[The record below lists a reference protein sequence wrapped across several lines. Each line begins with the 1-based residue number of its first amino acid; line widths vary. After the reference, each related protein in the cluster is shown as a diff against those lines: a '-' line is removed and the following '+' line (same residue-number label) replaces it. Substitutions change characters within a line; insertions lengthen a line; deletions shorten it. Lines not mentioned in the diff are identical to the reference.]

1 MSTAHPATA
10 SVPRV
15 AVVTGTGLAV
25 PGLTLPDELL
35 GTVRDGGFDPVTGLV
50 GRDLRHKDRASRLA
64 LRAAAPAL
72 RDAGLLDGDGDGY
85 TGPGDT
91 TAVVV
96 STNVG
101 ILENV
106 CSFADTIARDTVL
119 GLSPLGL
126 PQTSSNV
133 IAGSVAMAH
142 GLRGPNVTLCNGLT
156 SGLDALYWAR
166 ALIVTGRAET
176 AVVIGVE
183 PAGDIVTKLLGTPAL
198 DGAVALVLESA
209 AGAAERGAT
218 VRATVAGCARA
229 ADLAGAVAR
238 AGGLTPDLWLTE
250 AADDPAGPRANAV
263 LDLAAG
269 LGAASGALG
278 LLQAAAA
285 VAHLDE
291 HGRHAVLATCGR
303 PEDDGVAAVFLTG
316 PHRTP

>member
-1 MSTAHPATA
+1 MSTAHPAAA
-10 SVPRV
+10 SPPRA
-15 AVVTGTGLAV
+15 AVVTGVGLAV

-35 GTVRDGGFDPVTGLV
+35 GTVREGGFDPVTGLV

-72 RDAGLLDGDGDGY
+72 SDAGLLIDGSYHGR
-85 TGPGDT
+85 GDT
-91 TAVVV
+91 TAVLV

-106 CSFADTIARDTVL
+106 CGFADTIARDTVL

-142 GLRGPNVTLCNGLT
+142 GLRGPNVTLCNGPT

-166 ALIVTGRAET
+166 ALIVTGRADT

-183 PAGDIVTKLLGTPAL
+183 PGGDIVTKLLGAPAL

-209 AGAAERGAT
+209 TRAAERGAK

-238 AGGLTPDLWLTE
+238 AGSLTPDLWLTE
-250 AADDPAGPRANAV
+250 AADDPAAPPVASV
-263 LDLAAG
+263 LDPTAG

-285 VAHLDE
+285 IAHLDE
-291 HGRHAVLATCGR
+291 HGRHTVLATCGG
-303 PEDDGVAAVFLTG
+303 PEDDGVAAAFLTG
-316 PHRTP
+316 PHHTP

>member
-1 MSTAHPATA
+1 MSTAHPATT
-10 SVPRV
+10 SPPRV

-72 RDAGLLDGDGDGY
+72 RDAGLLGGDGY

-142 GLRGPNVTLCNGLT
+142 GLRGPNVTLCNGPT

-263 LDLAAG
+263 LDPAAG

-291 HGRHAVLATCGR
+291 HGRHAVLATCGG

-316 PHRTP
+316 PHHTP

>member
-1 MSTAHPATA
+1 MSAAHPASA
-10 SVPRV
+10 SPPRA
-15 AVVTGTGLAV
+15 AVVTGVGLAV

-72 RDAGLLDGDGDGY
+72 RDAGLLTGDGY
-85 TGPGDT
+85 TGAGDS
-91 TAVVV
+91 TAVLV

-106 CSFADTIARDTVL
+106 CGFADTIARDTVL

-142 GLRGPNVTLCNGLT
+142 GLRGPNVTLCNGPT

-166 ALIVTGRAET
+166 ALIVTGRADT

-183 PAGDIVTKLLGTPAL
+183 PGGDIVTKLLGTPAL

-209 AGAAERGAT
+209 ARAAERGAKIHA
-218 VRATVAGCARA
+218 VVAGCARA

-238 AGGLTPDLWLTE
+238 AGGLAPDLWLTE
-250 AADDPAGPRANAV
+250 AADEPAGPRAASV
-263 LDLAAG
+263 LDPAAG
-269 LGAASGALG
+269 LGATSGALG

-285 VAHLDE
+285 IAHLDE
-291 HGRHAVLATCGR
+291 HGRHTVLATCGG
-303 PEDDGVAAVFLTG
+303 PEDDGVAAAFLTG
-316 PHRTP
+316 PHHTP

>member
-1 MSTAHPATA
+1 MTPAHPAAAPPART
-10 SVPRV
+10 
-15 AVVTGTGLAV
+15 AVVTGVGLAV

-35 GTVRDGGFDPVTGLV
+35 GTVREGGFDPASGLV

-72 RDAGLLDGDGDGY
+72 RDAGLLDSDGY

-91 TAVVV
+91 TAVLV

-106 CSFADTIARDTVL
+106 CAFADTIARDTVL

-142 GLRGPNVTLCNGLT
+142 GLRGPNVTLCNGPT

-166 ALIVTGRAET
+166 ALIVTGRADT

-183 PAGDIVTKLLGTPAL
+183 PAGDIVTKLLGTPSL

-209 AGAAERGAT
+209 ARAAGRRAP
-218 VRATVAGCARA
+218 VRATLAGCARA
-229 ADLAGAVAR
+229 ADLADAVAR
-238 AGGLTPDLWLTE
+238 TGCRTPDLWLTE
-250 AADDPAGPRANAV
+250 AADNPAAPTAALV
-263 LDLAAG
+263 LDPAAG

-291 HGRHAVLATCGR
+291 HGGHTVLATCGG
-303 PEDDGVAAVFLTG
+303 PEDDGVAAVLLTG
-316 PHRTP
+316 PLHTP